1 MINKLITTNLS
12 NRTSKP
18 SRSVIDNLWITDRAS
33 PYIRS
38 VQLDPPK
45 IIKNR
50 LNFALSEKLI
60 KPVKITIFTRFLVK
74 NDLFP
79 VYRVLFPVYP
89 NLKKSQKTLMRYQGF
104 LTIFSPKSQYMGLQ
118 NPKNR
123 DFCLPPK
130 IIKNRLNFAHSEK
143 FMKICDF
150 VEI

>member
-89 NLKKSQKTLMRYQGF
+89 NLKSLKKR
-104 LTIFSPKSQYMGLQ
+104 
-118 NPKNR
+118 
-123 DFCLPPK
+123 
-130 IIKNRLNFAHSEK
+130 
-143 FMKICDF
+143 
-150 VEI
+150 